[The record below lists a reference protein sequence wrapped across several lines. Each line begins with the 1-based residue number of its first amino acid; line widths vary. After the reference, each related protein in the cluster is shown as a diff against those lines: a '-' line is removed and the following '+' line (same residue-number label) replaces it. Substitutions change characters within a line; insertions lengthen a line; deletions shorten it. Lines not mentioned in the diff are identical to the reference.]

1 MISKEK
7 LNRIKE
13 LALELSS
20 LTSSL
25 SQEDEQSIMT
35 MVTEIFNNNEE

>member
-35 MVTEIFNNNEE
+35 MVTEIFNNNEK